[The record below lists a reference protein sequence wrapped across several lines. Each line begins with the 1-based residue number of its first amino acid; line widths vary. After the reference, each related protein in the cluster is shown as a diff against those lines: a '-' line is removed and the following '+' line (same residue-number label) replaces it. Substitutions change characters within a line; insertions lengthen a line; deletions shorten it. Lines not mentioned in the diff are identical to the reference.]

1 MEETTIQHNNQP
13 SNKNKTNT
21 HKQGEQSVVGW
32 KEREGA
38 KVPKNGAL
46 NGVFETPSRVL
57 KQTKFDMWHFPQKAQ
72 VGFYWKQY
80 RGVQDLF
87 RVEINRM
94 DWYWVKVY
102 FGTYFHVQFYGL
114 LLNTQDYAA

>member
-1 MEETTIQHNNQP
+1 MSTALLPRQQYVEDSTDPTWAHQKLNKKNTMEETTIQHNNQP

-57 KQTKFDMWHFPQKAQ
+57 KQTKFEMWHFPQKH
-72 VGFYWKQY
+72 
-80 RGVQDLF
+80 R
-87 RVEINRM
+87 
-94 DWYWVKVY
+94 
-102 FGTYFHVQFYGL
+102 
-114 LLNTQDYAA
+114 